1 MMAKQALA
9 ISVALLIGSLP
20 LTWPICPAPDDINEE
35 SGPSVV
41 VRASVP
47 RREYYLLEP
56 IEIEFEVRNTGD
68 DVVFVGG
75 ARNLY
80 ASMTILVNNGAGQP
94 LPITAY
100 GESLRRKGRIMIR
113 SPLGIWPGK
122 TFKGKLTADLLYDM
136 RKPDDYSITVG
147 FPIVSTT
154 ARRRTTSYAE
164 SVKVRVVARPERKG
178 PRTSVKLRSFTDA
191 S

>member
-1 MMAKQALA
+1 
-9 ISVALLIGSLP
+9 
-20 LTWPICPAPDDINEE
+20 
-35 SGPSVV
+35 
-41 VRASVP
+41 
-47 RREYYLLEP
+47 
-56 IEIEFEVRNTGD
+56 
-68 DVVFVGG
+68 
-75 ARNLY
+75 
-80 ASMTILVNNGAGQP
+80 MTILVNNGAGQP